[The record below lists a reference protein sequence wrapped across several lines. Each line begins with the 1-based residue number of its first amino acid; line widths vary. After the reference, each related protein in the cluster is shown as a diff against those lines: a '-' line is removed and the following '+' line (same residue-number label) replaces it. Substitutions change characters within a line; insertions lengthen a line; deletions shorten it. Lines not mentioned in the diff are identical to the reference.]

1 MKALVLVD
9 YEWGLAKKGRLP
21 FHLKEDLRRFREV
34 TINGTIV
41 MGRKTL
47 ESFPDGKPLPNRT
60 NIVLS
65 RDKNY
70 KVEGAIVVNS
80 IEELKEE
87 LLKHDDDSTY
97 LVGGEAIYKELLNEC
112 SDVIVTWVHKTVG
125 CDQFFPNLFNMD
137 YEWIEWG
144 AEVGDPLYD
153 EVEDVHYEYI
163 IFCNRK
169 FYNEEELI

>member
-1 MKALVLVD
+1 MKALVLTD
-9 YEWGLAKKGRLP
+9 YEFGIAKKGRLP
-21 FHLKEDLRRFREV
+21 FHIKEDLKRFKEA
-34 TINGTIV
+34 TTNGVIV

-65 RDKNY
+65 RDKDY
-70 KVEGAIVVNS
+70 KVDGAIVVNS

-87 LLKHDDDSTY
+87 LLKYDDDSTY
-97 LVGGEAIYKELLNEC
+97 LVGGECIYKELLDEC

-125 CDQFFPNLFNMD
+125 CDQFIPNLYDMED
-137 YEWIEWG
+137 KWIEWG

-153 EVEDVHYEYI
+153 EVEDVYYEYV

-169 FYNEEELI
+169 FYEEDELI